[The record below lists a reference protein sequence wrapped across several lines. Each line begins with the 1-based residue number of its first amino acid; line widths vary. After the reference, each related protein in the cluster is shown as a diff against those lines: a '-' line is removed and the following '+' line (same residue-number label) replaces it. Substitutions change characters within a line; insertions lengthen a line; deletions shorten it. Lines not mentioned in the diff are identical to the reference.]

1 MSILDNAKGIAEAVH
16 QINNLELYQRVLAL
30 HSDIIGVVEENIKLR
45 ADIIDLKKKSVI
57 KGKLRA
63 VGQSEVVYYLH
74 EADGTKD
81 GPFCTTCWDV
91 DGKLVRVRDY
101 GDHSYSCSYCLT
113 RMKGRQ

>member
-30 HSDIIGVVEENIKLR
+30 HSDIIGVVEENNKLR
-45 ADIIDLKKKSVI
+45 EEIVRLKKNQEI

-63 VGQSEVVYYLH
+63 EGQREVVYYLH
-74 EADGTKD
+74 EANGTKD

-91 DGKLVRVRDY
+91 DGKLVRVIDY
-101 GDHSYSCSYCLT
+101 GDYSYSCSYCLT
-113 RMKGRQ
+113 RMKGR